1 MTDQHGSTAA
11 RLHTRPHPDAHSVG
25 TALAHGFLAGE
36 WSRAGL
42 IASGADVLGAR
53 RRWLGPLA
61 DAVLLQQPH
70 PPFDAPRA
78 LARLIAADERML
90 AALAAASARGRP
102 LTIAHHVLA
111 EPPAATHPA
120 SLAELA
126 ALLELTPG
134 ELDWFAD
141 TQLRQR
147 RAPEGPLQHYRYEW
161 HERPGRLPRLLEV
174 PGRRLRAVQRI
185 LLEEVIGPL
194 PVHDAAHGFV
204 PGRSARSGAEQHLG
218 RDVVIALDLTTFF
231 ARVSARDVYRILRHS
246 GIPEAVAYTITGL
259 CTHAVP
265 YRVAAHPPRGGD
277 LDERFALQKAL
288 TVPHLPQG
296 APTSPALANL
306 SVRRLDARLA
316 GYAAAAGATYTRYAD
331 DLAFSGG
338 PDLARRAD
346 AFIRGVERIVAAERH
361 EVNPHKTRVRK
372 AAVRQSVTGI
382 VVNRVT
388 TVRRR
393 DYDALKATLHN
404 CVRFGP
410 ASQNRAAHPDFR
422 AQLLGRISWVASLHA
437 ERGARLRAE
446 FDRIEW

>member
-1 MTDQHGSTAA
+1 MTGGPTEAA
-11 RLHTRPHPDAHSVG
+11 RLYARPHPDAHAIG

-36 WSRAGL
+36 WSRSGL

-61 DAVLLQQPH
+61 DEVLLREPH
-70 PPFDAPRA
+70 PPVDAPRA
-78 LARLIAADERML
+78 LARLIATDQRML

-102 LTIAHHVLA
+102 LQIAHHVIA
-111 EPPAATHPA
+111 ETPVRAHPG

-126 ALLELTPG
+126 ALLETTPG

-161 HERPGRLPRLLEV
+161 RERPGRLPRLLEV
-174 PGRRLRAVQRI
+174 PGRRLRELQRV
-185 LLEEVIGPL
+185 LLAEVIGPL

-204 PGRSARSGAEQHLG
+204 PGRSARSGAAQHLG
-218 RDVVIALDLTTFF
+218 REVVIALDLTTFF
-231 ARVSARDVYRILRHS
+231 ARVSARDVYGLLRRAA
-246 GIPEAVAYTITGL
+246 IPEAVAYTITGL
-259 CTHAVP
+259 CTHAVA

-306 SVRRLDARLA
+306 SVARLDARLA
-316 GYAAAAGATYTRYAD
+316 GYAAAAGAVYTRYAD
-331 DLAFSGG
+331 DLAFSG
-338 PDLARRAD
+338 DAALARRAD
-346 AFIRGVERIVAAERH
+346 AFIRGVQRIVAAEGH
-361 EVNPHKTRVRK
+361 EVNPRKTRVRP

-388 TVRRR
+388 TVPRSE
-393 DYDALKATLHN
+393 YDALKATLHN
-404 CVRFGP
+404 CATRGP

-422 AQLLGRISWVASLHA
+422 AHLLGRISWVASLHA
-437 ERGARLRAE
+437 ARGARLRE
-446 FDRIEW
+446 IFERIVW